1 MRYYVINDYT
11 LKLFEGKDEL
21 KEHIKETPLDHL
33 DVPRYNHINVTDQ
46 AKAMGYKT
54 FDCALPIDFVRDFE
68 EKTGIIPV
76 GRIVYRYDGN
86 VFGYPAPITREGEVA
101 LKIYEHIKRGERG

>member
-1 MRYYVINDYT
+1 MKCYVIDEYILDRFIGPDN
-11 LKLFEGKDEL
+11 LKN
-21 KEHIKETPLDHL
+21 ITKETPLDPL
-33 DVPRYNHINVTDQ
+33 DAPRYNYPTVTDQ

-54 FDCALPIDFVRDFE
+54 FDCALPLDFVRDFE

-101 LKIYEHIKRGERG
+101 LKIYEHIKKGERG